1 MSNQQETTRMKQL
14 RYPTLALAALALALT
29 ACSGNGSSSDA
40 GATAPAATAQ
50 SADQQLNTLVEEYW
64 DKYLELNPL
73 QATLNGDYRFNNR
86 LENDISPAYIADSRA
101 LESEYL
107 KKLGDIK
114 SDQLSAQSRITYD
127 IFRRDRTENIEGFTY
142 QSELLPVSQFFNR
155 MSLFAQLSSTGLH
168 PFRNVKDYDDWL
180 SRVHDYVAW
189 VDQSIVNMRSGVNKD
204 IVQPRIL
211 MERVLP
217 QLAALNGGDPK
228 ESVYYRGVAAMPPG
242 ISSADRA
249 RLEEAFQKAIKEEI
263 WPANERLLAYIR
275 DEYLPKTRATVGM
288 NALPMG
294 DTWYAYLARRWT
306 TTDKTPDEIHR
317 IGLAEVARIH
327 GEMEKIIAEVGFKGD
342 FKAFLEMLRS
352 DPRFYYS
359 KPEEAIDGYRA
370 LKERAS
376 LAAQQIF
383 SVAPKADFEI
393 RPVEAFRE
401 KSASSAAYQPA
412 TEDGSRPGIFYVNT
426 YDLKS
431 RPRYQMQ
438 SIFLH
443 EAIPGHHFQL
453 SIQQEVGS
461 LPRFRRFGGYGAY
474 VEGWGLYAE
483 SLGYEMGF
491 YTDPYDHF
499 GALSA
504 EIWRAARL
512 VLDTGLHSKGWTR
525 EQAIDYL
532 TSNTAIGPS
541 DAVAEVERYIAIPG
555 QALSY
560 KIGELKFKELRT
572 RAQKAL
578 GPRFDLKEFHRQV
591 LIDGA
596 LPLDVLDAK
605 IDRWIASQPKS

>member
-1 MSNQQETTRMKQL
+1 MSQFGIAR
-14 RYPTLALAALALALT
+14 LALT
-29 ACSGNGSSSDA
+29 AMVFGSLIGCSGTGTDATSGSV
-40 GATAPAATAQ
+40 TPAATAQ
-50 SADQQLNTLVEEYW
+50 TADQQLNTLVEAYW

-86 LENDISPAYIADSRA
+86 LENDISPAYLADSRA
-101 LESEYL
+101 LEGEYL
-107 KKLGDIK
+107 KKLGEIK
-114 SDQLSAQSRITYD
+114 VDQLGPESRITYD
-127 IFRRDRTENIEGFTY
+127 IFRRDRSENLEGFTY
-142 QSELLPVSQFFNR
+142 QFELLPVSQFFNR
-155 MSLFAQLSSTGLH
+155 MTLFAQLSSTGLH

-189 VDQSIVNMRSGVNKD
+189 TDQAIVNMRAGVNKD
-204 IVQPRIL
+204 IVQPRVL

-217 QLAALNGGDPK
+217 QLAALTGGDPK
-228 ESVYYRGVAAMPPG
+228 QSVYYRGIAAMPADV
-242 ISSADRA
+242 SAADRT
-249 RLEEAFQKAIKEEI
+249 RLEAAFQKAIKEEI
-263 WPANERLLAYIR
+263 WPANQRLLNYIR

-294 DTWYAYLARRWT
+294 DRWYAYLARRST
-306 TTDKTPDEIHR
+306 TTDQTPEEIHR

-327 GEMEKIIAEVGFKGD
+327 GEMEKVIAEVGFKGD

-359 KPEEAIDGYRA
+359 KPDEVIDGYRA
-370 LKERAS
+370 LKERATV
-376 LAAQQIF
+376 AAQQLF
-383 SVAPKADFEI
+383 SIAPKADFEI

-401 KSASSAAYQPA
+401 KSASSASYQQA

-453 SIQQEVGS
+453 AIQQEVGS

-560 KIGELKFKELRT
+560 KIGELKFKELRA
-572 RAQKAL
+572 RSQKAL
-578 GPRFDLKEFHRQV
+578 GTRFDVKEFHRQV
-591 LIDGA
+591 LIDGS

>member
-1 MSNQQETTRMKQL
+1 
-14 RYPTLALAALALALT
+14 
-29 ACSGNGSSSDA
+29 
-40 GATAPAATAQ
+40 
-50 SADQQLNTLVEEYW
+50 
-64 DKYLELNPL
+64 
-73 QATLNGDYRFNNR
+73 
-86 LENDISPAYIADSRA
+86 
-101 LESEYL
+101 
-107 KKLGDIK
+107 
-114 SDQLSAQSRITYD
+114 
-127 IFRRDRTENIEGFTY
+127 
-142 QSELLPVSQFFNR
+142 
-155 MSLFAQLSSTGLH
+155 
-168 PFRNVKDYDDWL
+168 
-180 SRVHDYVAW
+180 
-189 VDQSIVNMRSGVNKD
+189 
-204 IVQPRIL
+204 
-211 MERVLP
+211 
-217 QLAALNGGDPK
+217 
-228 ESVYYRGVAAMPPG
+228 
-242 ISSADRA
+242 
-249 RLEEAFQKAIKEEI
+249 
-263 WPANERLLAYIR
+263 
-275 DEYLPKTRATVGM
+275 
-288 NALPMG
+288 
-294 DTWYAYLARRWT
+294 
-306 TTDKTPDEIHR
+306 
-317 IGLAEVARIH
+317 
-327 GEMEKIIAEVGFKGD
+327 MEKVIAEVGFKGD

-359 KPEEAIDGYRA
+359 KPDEVIDGYRA
-370 LKERAS
+370 LKERATV
-376 LAAQQIF
+376 AAQQLF
-383 SVAPKADFEI
+383 SIAPKADFEI

-401 KSASSAAYQPA
+401 KSASSASYQQA

-453 SIQQEVGS
+453 AIQQEVGS

-560 KIGELKFKELRT
+560 KIGELKFKELRA
-572 RAQKAL
+572 RSQKAL
-578 GPRFDLKEFHRQV
+578 GTRFDVKEFHRQV
-591 LIDGA
+591 LIDGS

-605 IDRWIASQPKS
+605 INRWIASQGEGRSI